1 MRAGEEFRGLT
12 LQILTHLWKHMSAHL
27 PSPLEGSPHPRPL
40 PEDKPSPDN
49 KKPLP
54 QLCSG
59 LEVPSNFY
67 GFSLATLLAFR
78 VLAPKDAASVAHML
92 FSLQGRWSWSKVSS
106 FRKPEARCN
115 SGFISSAPFNL
126 SCLFLSF
133 FFYYFFFFLHFRSF
147 LIFFVFFVHFMYL
160 FFAWFHLFYFNY
172 TS

>member
-40 PEDKPSPDN
+40 PEDKPSLD

-78 VLAPKDAASVAHML
+78 VLTSKDATSVAHML
-92 FSLQGRWSWSKVSS
+92 LSLQGRWSWSKVSS

-133 FFYYFFFFLHFRSF
+133 FFYYFFFFC
-147 LIFFVFFVHFMYL
+147 IFVHF
-160 FFAWFHLFYFNY
+160 
-172 TS
+172 

>member
-40 PEDKPSPDN
+40 PEDKPSLD

>member
-12 LQILTHLWKHMSAHL
+12 LQILTHLWKHMSSHL

-40 PEDKPSPDN
+40 PEDKPSLD

-78 VLAPKDAASVAHML
+78 VLAPKDATSVAHML

-133 FFYYFFFFLHFRSF
+133 FFYYFFFFFAFSFIFNFFCIFCSFYVLIFCLVSSF
-147 LIFFVFFVHFMYL
+147 LF
-160 FFAWFHLFYFNY
+160 
-172 TS
+172 